1 MSKFKKLPAEQRRKE
16 LIDAACKVFMEKGYV
31 ATTVADITQEAGTS
45 HGTFYVYFEG
55 IEEIFDAVA
64 QQYVAQEYETMAEII
79 EATDKPA
86 IEKIMEILLMGS
98 GPREEKWLIQEINKP
113 HLLHLRDRF
122 AQKAKEK
129 FIPLLTRAINDAV
142 EEGSIDVPFPE
153 ATAAFL
159 ISAAVAQTEG
169 LKGTESLSDEDW
181 TQAYH
186 DLVRRLM
193 GLKA

>member
-1 MSKFKKLPAEQRRKE
+1 M
-16 LIDAACKVFMEKGYV
+16 
-31 ATTVADITQEAGTS
+31 
-45 HGTFYVYFEG
+45 
-55 IEEIFDAVA
+55 
-64 QQYVAQEYETMAEII
+64 
-79 EATDKPA
+79 
-86 IEKIMEILLMGS
+86 
-98 GPREEKWLIQEINKP
+98 IQEINKP

-153 ATAAFL
+153 ATAVFL

-169 LKGTESLSDEDW
+169 SKGTESLSDEDW

-186 DLVRRLM
+186 DLVRRLL